1 VAAAGAR
8 CHAKSVVS
16 AETLE
21 TTIVIVDDNET
32 FLRAA
37 RRLLE
42 GEGLRVVGL
51 ASSFEEGLE
60 LAAERRPDV
69 VLVDI
74 DLGAESGFDLAQRLS
89 DQEASKATRVIL
101 VSAYAQRDFADLI
114 EASPAVGFMSKT
126 EISAQKIFRLL
137 EDRGAG

>member
-1 VAAAGAR
+1 
-8 CHAKSVVS
+8 VVS